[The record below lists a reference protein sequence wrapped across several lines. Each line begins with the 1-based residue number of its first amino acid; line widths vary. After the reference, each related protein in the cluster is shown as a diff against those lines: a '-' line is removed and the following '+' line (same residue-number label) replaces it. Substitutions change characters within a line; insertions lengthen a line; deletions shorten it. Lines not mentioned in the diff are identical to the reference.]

1 MLWALRKRGLL
12 NKVKDALHKA
22 SFDRSIKYNIVVQLL
37 ERCLILDRDA
47 ILARCDKI
55 DFNPL
60 IDIPLML
67 HILDNFWIM
76 DLFPKHKKLIKKI
89 LS

>member
-1 MLWALRKRGLL
+1 VRKQGLL
-12 NKVKDALHKA
+12 NKVKDNLHKA
-22 SFDRSIKYNIVVQLL
+22 TIDRSIKYNTVINLL
-37 ERCLILDRDA
+37 EQCIKLDRDA
-47 ILARCDKI
+47 ILTKCENI
-55 DFNPL
+55 DFNPM

-76 DLFPKHKKLIKKI
+76 DLFPEYKKLIKKI